1 MLKFIVAWAESAFRF
16 LPFFFFSVGE
26 PPGREPPCCTS
37 QSEEENLLVRLAPH
51 PSLANASED
60 LVYLCRDKPRH
71 LGCDGT
77 EQQRWVSA
85 HTAGS
90 EVSKP
95 DIVSA
100 RTWQISWAVPQE
112 NTSAKCIN
120 PSGLSLFYVPALT
133 SVHDYWK
140 NNSFD

>member
-1 MLKFIVAWAESAFRF
+1 MGALLALLWRPRMLSVSEVLNYLGRVLI
-16 LPFFFFSVGE
+16 FFFSVGE

-112 NTSAKCIN
+112 NTAAKC
-120 PSGLSLFYVPALT
+120 
-133 SVHDYWK
+133 
-140 NNSFD
+140 